1 MATDI
6 SVPASLDHGTPGP
19 GSAAGRN
26 PWWRSGN
33 IAYGLVGAVIG
44 YSIGHFLGNWIAS
57 GYQQVQGSGQND
69 LALVLGY
76 LVATLGWLAGLG
88 ALNYPLQ
95 KLVGIQVTSEESED
109 IEHRKLGAYFKYT
122 LDHKVVGVQYLFG
135 MLAYFIMAGLFALV
149 IRSELLSAT
158 RHLLAP
164 DKYLEVVGEHGTMMM
179 MMMTSAILGPFGN
192 YFVPLMIGARRMA
205 YPRLEALSFWITPA
219 AFVVLL
225 SGLLVGGF
233 PTGWTGYAPLSVEAT
248 MGQDAYLV
256 AFGLMGI
263 SMIIGGFNIIAT
275 VVNYRA
281 PGMTWMRLPLFVW
294 AMFVTSLLMAL
305 AAPILV
311 GGTYMTLMDR
321 TVQTALFDVNHG
333 GSSYLWQDL
342 YWFFGHPEVYILALP
357 GFGIALE
364 LLPVFA
370 RKPAFAYRT
379 AVAGMVGVGMLSF
392 FVWQHHLFASGM
404 NSDMRPV
411 IMLTTEMIS
420 FPTGI
425 IYLTAIGTL
434 WRARLRM
441 TVPMLFIIG
450 MLFNFLIGGI
460 SGVFLSDVPT
470 DAVAHGT
477 FFVMAHFHYTIM
489 GGYMFA
495 FFAGIYYW
503 LPKMTGH
510 QLSQR
515 LGKWHFWVLFIAFN
529 STFLPLFAIGELG
542 MPRRVFEYQR
552 ALQGLNDW
560 VSISAY
566 VIGIGILIFVYNF
579 VKTVVIDPRTPL
591 AADLWGSRGLEWF
604 TSTPPVATNF
614 VHIPEVVSGPYEYGS
629 DAGPMAV
636 LDAGATELRP
646 GATVHEGN

>member
-1 MATDI
+1 VATDI
-6 SVPASLDHGTPGP
+6 SVPAAVDSGGASRSGMPSTPP
-19 GSAAGRN
+19 
-26 PWWRSGN
+26 PWWQGGN
-33 IAYGLVGAVIG
+33 LLYGFGGAAIG
-44 YSIGHFLGNWIAS
+44 YALGHLLGNWIAS

-69 LALVLGY
+69 YALVLGY
-76 LVATLGWLAGLG
+76 VLATVGWLAGLG
-88 ALNYPLQ
+88 VFDYPLQ
-95 KLVGIQVTSEESED
+95 KMRGHQVTSEEKED
-109 IEHRKLGAYFKYT
+109 VDYRKLAPYFRYT
-122 LDHKVVGVQYLFG
+122 LDHKVVGVQYLFA
-135 MLAYFIMAGLFALV
+135 MIAYFVMAGLFALV

-192 YFVPLMIGARRMA
+192 YLVPLMIGARRMA
-205 YPRLEALSFWITPA
+205 YPRLEALSFWLTPA

-233 PTGWTGYAPLSVEAT
+233 PSGWTGYAPLSVEAS

-256 AFGLMGI
+256 AFGLIAI

-294 AMFVTSLLMAL
+294 AMFVTALLMAL

-342 YWFFGHPEVYILALP
+342 FWFFGHPEVYILALP

-364 LLPVFA
+364 LLPVFS
-370 RKPAFAYRT
+370 RKPAFGYRT

-392 FVWQHHLFASGM
+392 FVWQHHLFVSGM

-411 IMLTTEMIS
+411 VMLTTEMIS

-425 IYLTAIGTL
+425 IYLAAVGTL

-495 FFAGIYYW
+495 FFAGVYYW

-510 QLSQR
+510 QLNEK
-515 LGKWHFWVLFIAFN
+515 LGKWHFWVLFVAFN
-529 STFLPLFAIGELG
+529 ATFLPLFAIGELG
-542 MPRRVFEYQR
+542 MPRRVFEYQQK
-552 ALQGLNDW
+552 LQGLNTW
-560 VSISAY
+560 VSMSAY
-566 VIGIGILIFVYNF
+566 VIGIAILIFVYNV
-579 VKTVVIDPRTPL
+579 VKTVVIDPRQTVSRDP
-591 AADLWGSRGLEWF
+591 WGSRGLEWM
-604 TSTPPVATNF
+604 TATPPIATNF
-614 VHIPEVVSGPYEYGS
+614 HHVPEVVSGPYEYGTA
-629 DAGPMAV
+629 AGPMAV
-636 LDAGATELRP
+636 IPDGRQPATSTTLDG
-646 GATVHEGN
+646 GF

>member
-1 MATDI
+1 VATDI
-6 SVPASLDHGTPGP
+6 SVPVAVDSGGASESRGPATP
-19 GSAAGRN
+19 R
-26 PWWRSGN
+26 PWWRGGN
-33 IAYGLVGAVIG
+33 LLYGFGGAAIG
-44 YSIGHFLGNWIAS
+44 YALGHLLGNWIAS
-57 GYQQVQGSGQND
+57 DYQQVQGSGQND
-69 LALVLGY
+69 YALVLGY
-76 LVATLGWLAGLG
+76 VIGTVGWLAGLG
-88 ALNYPLQ
+88 VLDYPLQ
-95 KLVGIQVTSEESED
+95 KMRGHQVTSEEKED
-109 IEHRKLGAYFKYT
+109 VDYRKLAPYFRYT
-122 LDHKVVGVQYLFG
+122 LDHKVVGVQYLFA
-135 MLAYFIMAGLFALV
+135 MIAYFVMAGLFALV

-192 YFVPLMIGARRMA
+192 YLVPLMIGARRMA
-205 YPRLEALSFWITPA
+205 YPRLEALSFWLTPA

-233 PTGWTGYAPLSVEAT
+233 PSGWTGYAPLSVEAS

-256 AFGLMGI
+256 AFGLIAI

-294 AMFVTSLLMAL
+294 SMFVTALLMAL

-342 YWFFGHPEVYILALP
+342 FWFFGHPEVYILALP

-364 LLPVFA
+364 LLPVFS
-370 RKPAFAYRT
+370 RKPAFGYRT

-392 FVWQHHLFASGM
+392 FVWQHHLFVSGM

-411 IMLTTEMIS
+411 VMLTTEMIS

-425 IYLTAIGTL
+425 IYLAAVGTL
-434 WRARLRM
+434 WRARLRL

-495 FFAGIYYW
+495 FFAGVYYW

-510 QLSQR
+510 QLSEK
-515 LGKWHFWVLFIAFN
+515 LGKWHFWVLFVAFN

-542 MPRRVFEYQR
+542 MPRRVFEYQQK
-552 ALQGLNDW
+552 LQGLNMW
-560 VSISAY
+560 VSMSAY
-566 VIGIGILIFVYNF
+566 VIGIAILIFVYNV
-579 VKTVVIDPRTPL
+579 VKTVVIDPRKTIPR
-591 AADLWGSRGLEWF
+591 DPWGSRGLEWM
-604 TSTPPVATNF
+604 TATPPAATNF
-614 VHIPEVVSGPYEYGS
+614 AHVPEVVSGPYEYGTGS
-629 DAGPMAV
+629 GPMAV
-636 LDAGATELRP
+636 IPDGRQPATSITLDG
-646 GATVHEGN
+646 GV